1 MRFTL
6 CILNYTLLLTGGCF
20 MKKYLILSVLF
31 LIVLPIATYA
41 ASEVGMVTQIS
52 GKVTYQS
59 ASDSKPA
66 DVRNFMKVYEG
77 DMFSLSADSF
87 VQLVYLRS
95 GRKETW
101 KGPGNFKAGDQQGK
115 SQNSSLQPKAGMMD
129 TEKARQIVLLS
140 DNLDPSRLQ
149 RTGST
154 IARGEKKASQ
164 APPRALSEAERKK
177 IADAKQNYQDM
188 LKDADAGDIT
198 PELYMFSV
206 FADYDQ
212 FTEMKLLL
220 AEMRKKQPD
229 NKDIDHLEEWM
240 NKLQ

>member
-1 MRFTL
+1 
-6 CILNYTLLLTGGCF
+6 
-20 MKKYLILSVLF
+20 MKKYLILSALLF
-31 LIVLPIATYA
+31 LIVLPISTYA
-41 ASEVGMVTQIS
+41 ASEVGMVTQVS
-52 GKVTYQS
+52 GKVSYQS
-59 ASDSKPA
+59 ASDSKPS

-77 DMFSLSADSF
+77 DIFSLSADSF
-87 VQLVYLRS
+87 VQIVYLRS

-101 KGPGNFKAGDQQGK
+101 KGPGNFKAGEKQGE
-115 SQNSSLQPKAGMMD
+115 SQNSSVQPKAVMMD

-164 APPRALSEAERKK
+164 ASPRLLSEAEQKM
-177 IADAKQNYQDM
+177 IAAAKQNYQDM

-212 FTEMKLLL
+212 FAEMKLLI
-220 AEMRKKQPD
+220 AEMRKKQPG
-229 NKDIDHLEEWM
+229 NIDIDRLEEWM
-240 NKLQ
+240 NKL